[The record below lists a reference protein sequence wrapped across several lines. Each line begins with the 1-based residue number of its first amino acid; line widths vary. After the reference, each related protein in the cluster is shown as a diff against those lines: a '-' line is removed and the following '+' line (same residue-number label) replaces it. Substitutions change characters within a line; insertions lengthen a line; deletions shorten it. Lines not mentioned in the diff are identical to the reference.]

1 MVFAIQDTTYLD
13 YDSHIKT
20 QELGSISKN
29 YTKHKQGLIM
39 HSALIVTRKV
49 VTRKGLP
56 LGLASRA
63 MLYSYLRE
71 RRSKK
76 TNQDEDMSRPSRI
89 KRVINGLPP
98 SKKQLIMYLKIQ

>member
-39 HSALIVTRKV
+39 HSTLI

>member
-1 MVFAIQDTTYLD
+1 MKCILLTTRKTRNRIKDKDMVFAIQDTTYLD

-39 HSALIVTRKV
+39 HSTLI

-56 LGLASRA
+56 LGLASGA
-63 MLYSYLRE
+63 MLYSYCARGGAK
-71 RRSKK
+71 RQIK
-76 TNQDEDMSRPSRI
+76 T
-89 KRVINGLPP
+89 
-98 SKKQLIMYLKIQ
+98 KICHAHQG